1 MKTYS
6 NLRDRLKISDKFIT
20 GGRYGVTHDQYMRYV
35 DCAIGKVTGG
45 LSSCDFA
52 DTVFAHDAWEDGVN
66 PVDTAEEI
74 LVNDTIGEQFL
85 MDFLGWPE

>member
-1 MKTYS
+1 MKIYS
-6 NLRDRLKISDKFIT
+6 NLSDRLKIKETLIID
-20 GGRYGVTHDQYMRYV
+20 GRYGATPGKFMRYV
-35 DCAIGKVTGG
+35 DSIIGQVTGG

-52 DTVFAHDAWEDGVN
+52 DTVFTHDAWEDGVN